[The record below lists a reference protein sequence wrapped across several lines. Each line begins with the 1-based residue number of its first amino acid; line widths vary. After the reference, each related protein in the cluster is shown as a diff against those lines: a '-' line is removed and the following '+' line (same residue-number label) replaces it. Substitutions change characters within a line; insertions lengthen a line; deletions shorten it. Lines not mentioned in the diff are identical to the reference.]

1 LKFEFF
7 LAKRII
13 STKAY
18 KSSIS
23 APIIKIGIVAIAL
36 SVIVMLISISTG
48 IGLQNEIRD
57 KVSAFNGHIQIS
69 NFDSNN
75 SEESIRPI
83 NVSKKL
89 LQSLD
94 SFNNVKSLNQIGL
107 KFGII
112 RTTEDFDG
120 ALFKGVDSTYN
131 WNNISDY
138 IISGSTPNISGLT
151 SNQVLISDN
160 LSNKLDLKINDSFQ
174 MIFSRNLESKVIIRK
189 FNIVGLYDSGFNE
202 IDENIIFGDI
212 KHLRRINNWN
222 NNQSGAIEVFL
233 EDFSLLSE
241 SSKMIYESTPSN
253 YNSVNIK
260 QKYSSIFDWIQIF
273 DKNIIAILF
282 IMVLVCSIN
291 IISVLLVLILE
302 RTNMIGIL
310 KSIGANNSSIKKVFL
325 IIVSYI
331 IFLGLLIGN
340 LVGLG
345 LLFTQKKLSL
355 VKLDPEIYY
364 TSEVPVYLSFDY
376 VFILNLF
383 TFLVCLFSIVI
394 PSYLI
399 SKISPIDSIKFR

>member
-13 STKAY
+13 SAKAY

-36 SVIVMLISISTG
+36 SVIVMLVSISTG

-57 KVSAFNGHIQIS
+57 KVSAFNGHIKIS
-69 NFDSNN
+69 NFDNNN
-75 SEESIRPI
+75 SEESLSPI
-83 NVSKKL
+83 NINKTLV
-89 LQSLD
+89 QGLD
-94 SFNNVKSLNQIGL
+94 SINNVKSINQTAL

-112 RTTEDFDG
+112 RTSEDFDG
-120 ALFKGVDSTYN
+120 ALFKGVDSTYS

-138 IISGSTPNISGLT
+138 IISGLIPNITSLT
-151 SNQVLISDN
+151 SNEVLISDN

-174 MIFSRNLESKVIIRK
+174 MVFSRNLESKVIIRK

-212 KHLRRINNWN
+212 KHLRRINNWSS
-222 NNQSGAIEVFL
+222 NQSGEL
-233 EDFSLLSE
+233 EIFIDDFKLIGE
-241 SSKMIYESTPSN
+241 TSKKIYEYTPSN

-310 KSIGANNSSIKKVFL
+310 KSMGADNGTIKRVFL

-340 LVGLG
+340 ILGLG
-345 LLFTQKKLSL
+345 LLFIQKKFSFL
-355 VKLDPEIYY
+355 KLDSEIYY
-364 TSEVPVYLSFDY
+364 TTQVPVYLSFDY
-376 VFILNLF
+376 VFILNFF
-383 TFLVCLFSIVI
+383 TFLVCLFSIVV

-399 SKISPIDSIKFR
+399 SKISPINSIKFR

>member
-1 LKFEFF
+1 MKFEFF

-83 NVSKKL
+83 NVSMEL
-89 LQSLD
+89 LQALD
-94 SFNNVKSLNQIGL
+94 SVNNVKSLNQIGL

-112 RTTEDFDG
+112 RTSEDFDG

-131 WNNISDY
+131 WINILDY
-138 IISGSTPNISGLT
+138 IISGSTPNISDLT
-151 SNQVLISDN
+151 SNEVLISDN

-222 NNQSGAIEVFL
+222 NNQSGAIEVFID
-233 EDFSLLSE
+233 DFSLLSE
-241 SSKMIYESTPSN
+241 TSSVIYQSTPSN

-291 IISVLLVLILE
+291 IISVLLVIILE

-383 TFLVCLFSIVI
+383 TFLVCLFSIII

>member
-1 LKFEFF
+1 MKFEFF

-23 APIIKIGIVAIAL
+23 APIIKIGIIAIAL

-83 NVSKKL
+83 NVSMDL
-89 LQSLD
+89 LQALGSI
-94 SFNNVKSLNQIGL
+94 NNIKSLNQIGL

-112 RTTEDFDG
+112 RTSENFDG

-131 WNNISDY
+131 WNNIKDY
-138 IISGSTPNISGLT
+138 VISGFTPNISSLT
-151 SNQVLISDN
+151 SNEVLISDN

-202 IDENIIFGDI
+202 IDENIIFGDL
-212 KHLRRINNWN
+212 KHLKRINNWN
-222 NNQSGAIEVFL
+222 NNQSGAIEIFI
-233 EDFSLLSE
+233 DDYSLLSE
-241 SSKMIYESTPSN
+241 TSRIIYQSTPSN

-310 KSIGANNSSIKKVFL
+310 KSIGADNSSIKRVFL

-345 LLFTQKKLSL
+345 LLFAQKKLSL
-355 VKLDPEIYY
+355 IKLDPEIYY
-364 TSEVPVYLSFDY
+364 TSQVPVYLSLDY
-376 VFILNLF
+376 IFILNLF

>member
-1 LKFEFF
+1 MKFEFF

-83 NVSKKL
+83 NVSMDL
-89 LQSLD
+89 LQALGSI
-94 SFNNVKSLNQIGL
+94 NNIKSLNQIGL

-112 RTTEDFDG
+112 RTSENFDG

-131 WNNISDY
+131 WSNISDY
-138 IISGSTPNISGLT
+138 VIRGFTPNISSLT
-151 SNQVLISDN
+151 SNEVLISDN

-202 IDENIIFGDI
+202 IDENIIFGDL
-212 KHLRRINNWN
+212 KHLKRINNWN
-222 NNQSGAIEVFL
+222 NNQSGAIEIFI
-233 EDFSLLSE
+233 DDYSLLSE
-241 SSKMIYESTPSN
+241 TSSIIYQSTPSN

-310 KSIGANNSSIKKVFL
+310 KSIGADNSSIKRVFL

-345 LLFTQKKLSL
+345 LLFAQKKLSL
-355 VKLDPEIYY
+355 IKLDPEIYY
-364 TSEVPVYLSFDY
+364 TSQVPVYLSLDY
-376 VFILNLF
+376 IFILNLF

>member
-1 LKFEFF
+1 MKFEFF

-83 NVSKKL
+83 NVSKEL
-89 LQSLD
+89 LQALD
-94 SFNNVKSLNQIGL
+94 SVNNVKSLNQIGL

-112 RTTEDFDG
+112 RTSEDFDG

-131 WNNISDY
+131 WNNILDY
-138 IISGSTPNISGLT
+138 IISGSTPNISDLT
-151 SNQVLISDN
+151 SNEVLISDN

-222 NNQSGAIEVFL
+222 NNQSGAIEVFID
-233 EDFSLLSE
+233 DFSLLSE
-241 SSKMIYESTPSN
+241 TTSMIYQSTPSN
-253 YNSVNIK
+253 YNSMNIK

-383 TFLVCLFSIVI
+383 TFLVCLFSIII

>member
-1 LKFEFF
+1 MKFEFF

-83 NVSKKL
+83 NVSKEL
-89 LQSLD
+89 LQALD
-94 SFNNVKSLNQIGL
+94 SVNNVKSLNQIGL

-112 RTTEDFDG
+112 RTSEDFDG

-138 IISGSTPNISGLT
+138 IISGSTPNISDLT
-151 SNQVLISDN
+151 SNEVLISDN

-222 NNQSGAIEVFL
+222 NNQSGAIEVFID
-233 EDFSLLSE
+233 DFSLLSE
-241 SSKMIYESTPSN
+241 TSSVIYQSTPSN

-383 TFLVCLFSIVI
+383 TFLVCLFSIII

>member
-1 LKFEFF
+1 MKFEFF

-83 NVSKKL
+83 NVSMDL
-89 LQSLD
+89 LQALGSI
-94 SFNNVKSLNQIGL
+94 NNIKSLNQIGL

-112 RTTEDFDG
+112 RTSENFDG

-131 WNNISDY
+131 WSNISDY
-138 IISGSTPNISGLT
+138 VISGFTPNISSLT
-151 SNQVLISDN
+151 SNEVLISDN

-202 IDENIIFGDI
+202 IDENIIFGDL
-212 KHLRRINNWN
+212 KHLKRINNWN
-222 NNQSGAIEVFL
+222 NNQSGAIEIFI
-233 EDFSLLSE
+233 DDYSLLSE
-241 SSKMIYESTPSN
+241 TSRIIYQSTPSN

-310 KSIGANNSSIKKVFL
+310 KSIGADNSSIKRVFL

-345 LLFTQKKLSL
+345 LLFAQKKLSL
-355 VKLDPEIYY
+355 IKLDPEIYY
-364 TSEVPVYLSFDY
+364 TSQVPVYLSLDY
-376 VFILNLF
+376 VLILNLF
-383 TFLVCLFSIVI
+383 TFLVCLFSIII

>member
-1 LKFEFF
+1 MKFEFF

-83 NVSKKL
+83 NVSKEL
-89 LQSLD
+89 LQDLD
-94 SFNNVKSLNQIGL
+94 SVKNVKSLNQIGL

-112 RTTEDFDG
+112 RTSEDFDG

-131 WNNISDY
+131 WINILDY
-138 IISGSTPNISGLT
+138 IISGSTPNISDLT
-151 SNQVLISDN
+151 SNEVLISDN

-222 NNQSGAIEVFL
+222 NNQSGAIEVFID
-233 EDFSLLSE
+233 DFSLLSE
-241 SSKMIYESTPSN
+241 TSSVIYQSTPSN

-340 LVGLG
+340 LVGLA

-383 TFLVCLFSIVI
+383 TFLVCLFSIII

>member
-1 LKFEFF
+1 MKFEFF

-83 NVSKKL
+83 NVSMDL
-89 LQSLD
+89 LQALGSI
-94 SFNNVKSLNQIGL
+94 NNIKSLNQIGL

-112 RTTEDFDG
+112 RTSENFDG

-131 WNNISDY
+131 WSNISDY
-138 IISGSTPNISGLT
+138 VISGFTPNISSLT
-151 SNQVLISDN
+151 SNEVLISDN

-202 IDENIIFGDI
+202 IDENIIFGDL
-212 KHLRRINNWN
+212 KHLKRINNWN
-222 NNQSGAIEVFL
+222 NNQSGAIEIFI
-233 EDFSLLSE
+233 DDYSLLSE
-241 SSKMIYESTPSN
+241 TSRIIYQSTPSN

-310 KSIGANNSSIKKVFL
+310 KSIGADNSSIKSVFL

-345 LLFTQKKLSL
+345 LLFAQKKLSL

-364 TSEVPVYLSFDY
+364 TSQVPVYLSLDY
-376 VFILNLF
+376 VLILNLF

-394 PSYLI
+394 PSFLI

>member
-1 LKFEFF
+1 MKFEFF

-83 NVSKKL
+83 NVSKEL
-89 LQSLD
+89 LQDLESV
-94 SFNNVKSLNQIGL
+94 NNVKSLNQIGL

-112 RTTEDFDG
+112 RTSEDFDG

-131 WNNISDY
+131 WINILDY
-138 IISGSTPNISGLT
+138 IISGSTPNISDLT
-151 SNQVLISDN
+151 SNEVLISDN

-174 MIFSRNLESKVIIRK
+174 MIFSKNLESKVIIRK

-222 NNQSGAIEVFL
+222 NNQSGAIEVFIK
-233 EDFSLLSE
+233 DFSLLSE
-241 SSKMIYESTPSN
+241 TSKMIYESTPSN

>member
-1 LKFEFF
+1 MKFEFF

-36 SVIVMLISISTG
+36 SVIVMLVSISTG

-57 KVSAFNGHIQIS
+57 KVSAFNGHIKIT

-75 SEESIRPI
+75 SEESIYPI
-83 NVSKKL
+83 KITKSL
-89 LQSLD
+89 LQGLD
-94 SFNNVKSLNQIGL
+94 SISNVESINQIAL

-112 RTTEDFDG
+112 RTSEDFDG
-120 ALFKGVDSTYN
+120 ALFKGVDSIYS

-138 IISGSTPNISGLT
+138 IISGFIPNISSTT
-151 SNQVLISDN
+151 SNEVLISDN
-160 LSNKLDLKINDSFQ
+160 LSNKLGLKINDSFQ
-174 MIFSRNLESKVIIRK
+174 MIFSRNLESNVTLRK

-212 KHLRRINNWN
+212 KHLRRINKWN
-222 NNQSGAIEVFL
+222 DNQSGELEIFIDDFNLIE
-233 EDFSLLSE
+233 ET
-241 SSKMIYESTPSN
+241 SKMIYSSTPSN
-253 YNSVNIK
+253 YNSINVK

-273 DKNIIAILF
+273 DKNILAILF

-310 KSIGANNSSIKKVFL
+310 KSIGAENITIKRVFL

-331 IFLGLLIGN
+331 ILKYIIPMRFQYIC
-340 LVGLG
+340 
-345 LLFTQKKLSL
+345 LS
-355 VKLDPEIYY
+355 IM
-364 TSEVPVYLSFDY
+364 
-376 VFILNLF
+376 
-383 TFLVCLFSIVI
+383 CLF
-394 PSYLI
+394 
-399 SKISPIDSIKFR
+399 

>member
-83 NVSKKL
+83 NVSMDL
-89 LQSLD
+89 LQALGSI
-94 SFNNVKSLNQIGL
+94 NNIKSLNQIGL

-112 RTTEDFDG
+112 RTSENFDG

-131 WNNISDY
+131 WSNISDY
-138 IISGSTPNISGLT
+138 VIRGFTPNISSIT
-151 SNQVLISDN
+151 SNEVLISDN

-202 IDENIIFGDI
+202 IDENIIFGDL
-212 KHLRRINNWN
+212 KHLKRINNWN
-222 NNQSGAIEVFL
+222 NNQSGAIEIFI
-233 EDFSLLSE
+233 DDYSLLSE
-241 SSKMIYESTPSN
+241 TSSIIYQSTPSN

-310 KSIGANNSSIKKVFL
+310 KSIGADNSSIKSVFL

-345 LLFTQKKLSL
+345 LLFAQKKLSL

-364 TSEVPVYLSFDY
+364 TSQVPVYLSLDY
-376 VFILNLF
+376 VLILNLF

-394 PSYLI
+394 PSFLI

>member
-1 LKFEFF
+1 MKFEFF

-13 STKAY
+13 STKSY

-36 SVIVMLISISTG
+36 SIIVMLISISTG

-57 KVSAFNGHIQIS
+57 KVSAFNGHITIL
-69 NFDSNN
+69 NYDSNN
-75 SEESIRPI
+75 SEESINPVI
-83 NVSKKL
+83 VSENL
-89 LQSLD
+89 LQGLD
-94 SFNNVKSLNQIGL
+94 SIYNVESINQIAL
-107 KFGII
+107 KFGVI
-112 RTTEDFDG
+112 RTLKDFDG

-131 WNNISDY
+131 WKKISRY
-138 IISGSTPNISGLT
+138 IIGGFTPYISNLT
-151 SNQVLISDN
+151 SNEVLISDN

-202 IDENIIFGDI
+202 IDENIILGDI
-212 KHLRRINNWN
+212 KQLRKINKWN
-222 NNQSGAIEVFL
+222 DNQSGAIEIFIN
-233 EDFSLLSE
+233 DFSLLSE
-241 SSKMIYESTPSN
+241 TSKNIDQYIPPN
-253 YNSVNIK
+253 YKSVNVK
-260 QKYSSIFDWIQIF
+260 QKYFSIFEWIQIF

-282 IMVLVCSIN
+282 VMAIVCSIN

-302 RTNMIGIL
+302 RTNMVGIL
-310 KSIGANNSSIKKVFL
+310 KSIGANNRSIKKTFI

-331 IFLGLLIGN
+331 IFLGLFAGN

-345 LLFTQKKLSL
+345 LLFIQKKFNLI
-355 VKLDPEIYY
+355 KLDPEIYY
-364 TSEVPVYLSFDY
+364 TSQVPIYFSLEYL
-376 VFILNLF
+376 FILNLF
-383 TFLVCLFSIVI
+383 TFLVCLFSIVF

>member
-1 LKFEFF
+1 MKFEFF

-13 STKAY
+13 SAKAY

-36 SVIVMLISISTG
+36 SVIVMLVSISTG

-57 KVSAFNGHIQIS
+57 KVSAFNGHIKIS
-69 NFDSNN
+69 NFDNNN
-75 SEESIRPI
+75 SEESLSPI
-83 NVSKKL
+83 NINMTLV
-89 LQSLD
+89 QGLD
-94 SFNNVKSLNQIGL
+94 SINNVKSINQTAL

-112 RTTEDFDG
+112 RTSEDFDG
-120 ALFKGVDSTYN
+120 ALFKGVDSTYS

-138 IISGSTPNISGLT
+138 IISGLIPNITSLT
-151 SNQVLISDN
+151 SNEVLISDN

-174 MIFSRNLESKVIIRK
+174 MVFSRNLESKVIIRK

-212 KHLRRINNWN
+212 KHLRRINNWSS
-222 NNQSGAIEVFL
+222 NQSGEL
-233 EDFSLLSE
+233 EIFIDDFKLIGE
-241 SSKMIYESTPSN
+241 TSKKIYEYTPSN

-310 KSIGANNSSIKKVFL
+310 KSMGADNGTIKRVFL

-340 LVGLG
+340 ILGLG
-345 LLFTQKKLSL
+345 LLFIQKKFSFL
-355 VKLDPEIYY
+355 KLDSEIYY
-364 TSEVPVYLSFDY
+364 TTQVPVYLSFDY
-376 VFILNLF
+376 VFILNFF
-383 TFLVCLFSIVI
+383 TFLVCLFSIVV

-399 SKISPIDSIKFR
+399 SKISPINSIKFR

>member
-1 LKFEFF
+1 MKFEFF

-83 NVSKKL
+83 NVSKEL
-89 LQSLD
+89 LQDLD
-94 SFNNVKSLNQIGL
+94 SVKNVKSLNQIGL

-112 RTTEDFDG
+112 RTSEDFDG

-131 WNNISDY
+131 WINILDY
-138 IISGSTPNISGLT
+138 IISGSTPNISDLT
-151 SNQVLISDN
+151 SNEVLISDN

-222 NNQSGAIEVFL
+222 NNQSGAIEIFI
-233 EDFSLLSE
+233 DDYSLLSE
-241 SSKMIYESTPSN
+241 TSRIIYQSTPSN

-383 TFLVCLFSIVI
+383 TFLVCLFSIII

>member
-1 LKFEFF
+1 MKFEFF

-83 NVSKKL
+83 NVSMDL
-89 LQSLD
+89 LQALGSI
-94 SFNNVKSLNQIGL
+94 NNIKSLNQIGL

-112 RTTEDFDG
+112 RTSENFDG

-131 WNNISDY
+131 WSNISDY
-138 IISGSTPNISGLT
+138 VIRGFTPNISSLT
-151 SNQVLISDN
+151 SNEVLISDN

-202 IDENIIFGDI
+202 IDENIIFGDL
-212 KHLRRINNWN
+212 KHLKRINNWN
-222 NNQSGAIEVFL
+222 NNQSGAIEIFIN
-233 EDFSLLSE
+233 DFSLLSE
-241 SSKMIYESTPSN
+241 TSKNIDQYIPPN
-253 YNSVNIK
+253 YKSVNVK
-260 QKYSSIFDWIQIF
+260 QKYFSIFEWIQIF

-310 KSIGANNSSIKKVFL
+310 KSIGADNSSIKSVFL

-345 LLFTQKKLSL
+345 LLFAQKKLSL

-364 TSEVPVYLSFDY
+364 TSQVPVYLSLDY
-376 VFILNLF
+376 VLILNLF

-399 SKISPIDSIKFR
+399 SKISPISSIKFR

>member
-13 STKAY
+13 SAKAY

-36 SVIVMLISISTG
+36 SVIVMLVSISTG

-57 KVSAFNGHIQIS
+57 KVSAFNGHIKIS
-69 NFDSNN
+69 NFDNNN
-75 SEESIRPI
+75 SEESLSPI
-83 NVSKKL
+83 NVSKTL
-89 LQSLD
+89 IQGLD
-94 SFNNVKSLNQIGL
+94 SINNIKSINQTAL

-112 RTTEDFDG
+112 RTSEDFDG
-120 ALFKGVDSTYN
+120 ALFKGVDSTYS
-131 WNNISDY
+131 WANISEY
-138 IISGSTPNISGLT
+138 IISGLRPNITSLT
-151 SNQVLISDN
+151 SNEVLISDN

-212 KHLRRINNWN
+212 KHLRRINNWGS
-222 NNQSGAIEVFL
+222 NQSGEL
-233 EDFSLLSE
+233 EIFIDDFNLIRE
-241 SSKMIYESTPSN
+241 TSKKIYEYTPSN

-282 IMVLVCSIN
+282 IMALVCSIN

-310 KSIGANNSSIKKVFL
+310 KSMGADNRSIKRVFL

-331 IFLGLLIGN
+331 IFLGLLMGNVIG
-340 LVGLG
+340 LCFLYV
-345 LLFTQKKLSL
+345 QKKFSL

-364 TSEVPVYLSFDY
+364 TSQVPVYLSFDY

-383 TFLVCLFSIVI
+383 TFLVCLFSIAV

>member
-1 LKFEFF
+1 MKFEFF

-83 NVSKKL
+83 NVSKEL
-89 LQSLD
+89 LQDLD
-94 SFNNVKSLNQIGL
+94 SVKNVKSLNQIGL

-112 RTTEDFDG
+112 RTSEDFDG

-131 WNNISDY
+131 WINILDY
-138 IISGSTPNISGLT
+138 IISGSTPNISDLT
-151 SNQVLISDN
+151 SNEVLISDN

-222 NNQSGAIEVFL
+222 NNQSGAIEVFID
-233 EDFSLLSE
+233 DFSLLSE
-241 SSKMIYESTPSN
+241 TSSVIYQSTPSN
-253 YNSVNIK
+253 YNSMNIK

-364 TSEVPVYLSFDY
+364 TYEVPVYLSFDY

>member
-1 LKFEFF
+1 MKFEFF

-23 APIIKIGIVAIAL
+23 APIIKIGIIAIAL
-36 SVIVMLISISTG
+36 SFIVMLISISTG

-83 NVSKKL
+83 NVSMDL
-89 LQSLD
+89 LQALGSI
-94 SFNNVKSLNQIGL
+94 NNIKSLNQIGL

-112 RTTEDFDG
+112 RTSENFDG

-131 WNNISDY
+131 WSNISDY
-138 IISGSTPNISGLT
+138 VIRGFTPNISSLT
-151 SNQVLISDN
+151 SNEVLISDN

-222 NNQSGAIEVFL
+222 NNQSGAIEIFI
-233 EDFSLLSE
+233 DDYSLLSE
-241 SSKMIYESTPSN
+241 TSRIIYQSTPSN

-310 KSIGANNSSIKKVFL
+310 KSIGADNSSIKSVFL

-345 LLFTQKKLSL
+345 LLFAQKKLSL

-364 TSEVPVYLSFDY
+364 TSQVPVYLSLDY
-376 VFILNLF
+376 VLILNLF

-394 PSYLI
+394 PSFLI

>member
-1 LKFEFF
+1 MKFEFF

-13 STKAY
+13 SAKAY

-36 SVIVMLISISTG
+36 SVIVMLVSISTG

-57 KVSAFNGHIQIS
+57 KVSAFNGHIKIS
-69 NFDSNN
+69 NFDNNN
-75 SEESIRPI
+75 SEESLSPI
-83 NVSKKL
+83 NINKTLV
-89 LQSLD
+89 QGLD
-94 SFNNVKSLNQIGL
+94 SINNVKSINQTAL

-112 RTTEDFDG
+112 RTSEDFDG
-120 ALFKGVDSTYN
+120 ALFKGVDSTYS
-131 WNNISDY
+131 WDNISDY
-138 IISGSTPNISGLT
+138 IISGLIPNITSLT
-151 SNQVLISDN
+151 SNEVLISDN

-174 MIFSRNLESKVIIRK
+174 MVFSRNLESKVIIRK

-212 KHLRRINNWN
+212 KHLRRINNWSS
-222 NNQSGAIEVFL
+222 NQSGEL
-233 EDFSLLSE
+233 EIFIDDFKLIGE
-241 SSKMIYESTPSN
+241 TSKKIYEYTPSN

-282 IMVLVCSIN
+282 IMLLVCSIN

-310 KSIGANNSSIKKVFL
+310 KSMGADNGTIKRVFL

-340 LVGLG
+340 ILGLG
-345 LLFTQKKLSL
+345 LLFIQKKFSFL
-355 VKLDPEIYY
+355 KLDSEIYY
-364 TSEVPVYLSFDY
+364 TTQVPVYLSFDY
-376 VFILNLF
+376 VFILNFF
-383 TFLVCLFSIVI
+383 TFLVCLFSIVV

-399 SKISPIDSIKFR
+399 SKISPINSIKFR

>member
-83 NVSKKL
+83 NVSMDL
-89 LQSLD
+89 LQALGSI
-94 SFNNVKSLNQIGL
+94 NNIKSLNQIGL

-112 RTTEDFDG
+112 RTSENFDG

-131 WNNISDY
+131 WSNISDY
-138 IISGSTPNISGLT
+138 VISGFTPNISNLT
-151 SNQVLISDN
+151 SNEVLISDN

-202 IDENIIFGDI
+202 IDENIIFGDL
-212 KHLRRINNWN
+212 KHLKRINNWN
-222 NNQSGAIEVFL
+222 NNQSGAIEIFI
-233 EDFSLLSE
+233 DDYSLLSE
-241 SSKMIYESTPSN
+241 TSRIIYQSTPSN

-310 KSIGANNSSIKKVFL
+310 KSIGADNSSIKSVFL

-345 LLFTQKKLSL
+345 LLFAQKKLSL

-364 TSEVPVYLSFDY
+364 TSQVPVYLSLDY
-376 VFILNLF
+376 VLILNLF

-394 PSYLI
+394 PSFLI

>member
-1 LKFEFF
+1 MKFEFF

-83 NVSKKL
+83 NVSMEL
-89 LQSLD
+89 LQALD
-94 SFNNVKSLNQIGL
+94 SVNNVKSLNQIGL

-112 RTTEDFDG
+112 RTSEDFDG

-222 NNQSGAIEVFL
+222 NNQSGAIEVFID
-233 EDFSLLSE
+233 DFSLLSE
-241 SSKMIYESTPSN
+241 TSSVIYQSTPSN

-383 TFLVCLFSIVI
+383 TFLVCLFSIII